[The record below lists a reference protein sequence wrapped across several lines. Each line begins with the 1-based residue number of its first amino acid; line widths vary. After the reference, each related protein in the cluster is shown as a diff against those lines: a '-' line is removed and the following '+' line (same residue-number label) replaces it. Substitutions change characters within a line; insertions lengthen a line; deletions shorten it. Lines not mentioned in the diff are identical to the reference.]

1 MQLFHA
7 SLGGGITGI
16 ETVISIVN
24 KINKK
29 QIQNKIFKQKKIKFA
44 IIDKD
49 PENIPG
55 GVAYG
60 FNKSLYGYFNNPIRL
75 SPSKFT
81 AWALKD
87 SNKLKLINYL
97 NRYGGYTG
105 KEWIKKNYK
114 TLFSSKK
121 KILQELYLPRVLMNY
136 WMQEKLISTIK
147 KIKINND
154 FVQIK
159 FFKGQVIDIIKN
171 KNKLYELVFK
181 DNLCE
186 ELNYKITNN
195 EFQKLKFN
203 TKKKINKRLISQNLN
218 IGLGLPPPK
227 QIASFKA
234 QENNDYIWDFYDNG
248 STAYL
253 IKKILLKSQIKK
265 KLIIYFVG
273 YKAGLLE
280 ALPEL
285 VKIIVKNNLKIKIIC
300 SSKELQ
306 SIQKAELSSTKKK
319 YKPVVFKKK
328 ELFKIDTAEKLYTS
342 IKKEFKLSFNK
353 NHNNYDAWTYILSN
367 NIIHSIIKNFNFFE
381 KKNYDDY
388 FHGKIRGITRF
399 TYPETIIARELMF
412 RKKILEAKKE
422 SVRLIDLVKGNLVV
436 TTVNQKKVIKK
447 YICDIVVN
455 VSGPLNAEKI
465 KNEIP
470 LINKIKKKGAKTVSG
485 GLLVNN
491 FFEVEG
497 LKNVYVPGILA
508 RGFNPERKTVINAVL
523 NNSNLVADSISTN
536 MIKKFY

>member
-29 QIQNKIFKQKKIKFA
+29 QIQNKIFKQKKIIFA

-186 ELNYKITNN
+186 ELNYEITNN

-203 TKKKINKRLISQNLN
+203 TKKKN
-218 IGLGLPPPK
+218 
-227 QIASFKA
+227 
-234 QENNDYIWDFYDNG
+234 
-248 STAYL
+248 
-253 IKKILLKSQIKK
+253 
-265 KLIIYFVG
+265 
-273 YKAGLLE
+273 
-280 ALPEL
+280 
-285 VKIIVKNNLKIKIIC
+285 
-300 SSKELQ
+300 
-306 SIQKAELSSTKKK
+306 
-319 YKPVVFKKK
+319 
-328 ELFKIDTAEKLYTS
+328 
-342 IKKEFKLSFNK
+342 
-353 NHNNYDAWTYILSN
+353 
-367 NIIHSIIKNFNFFE
+367 
-381 KKNYDDY
+381 
-388 FHGKIRGITRF
+388 
-399 TYPETIIARELMF
+399 
-412 RKKILEAKKE
+412 
-422 SVRLIDLVKGNLVV
+422 
-436 TTVNQKKVIKK
+436 
-447 YICDIVVN
+447 
-455 VSGPLNAEKI
+455 
-465 KNEIP
+465 
-470 LINKIKKKGAKTVSG
+470 
-485 GLLVNN
+485 
-491 FFEVEG
+491 
-497 LKNVYVPGILA
+497 
-508 RGFNPERKTVINAVL
+508 
-523 NNSNLVADSISTN
+523 
-536 MIKKFY
+536 